1 MWSVE
6 RKEEPSV
13 SGPAAA
19 SAGGQGTPGPGTG
32 SETSATVVFV
42 WRWAPSDGMGG
53 RAGEGLG
60 RLLHEGLTGV
70 VLYSFEDWRDGIVMR
85 VANWSVP
92 GKRWGVTAGL
102 GLMLVLVLGRTL
114 GFRRKARS
122 RFRSVS
128 PGVTVLGAFGSLPTS
143 ARSWSLRVVK
153 PPSKGYHR

>member
-1 MWSVE
+1 MSGLVQTPMWSVE
-6 RKEEPSV
+6 RKEEPSA

-19 SAGGQGTPGPGTG
+19 AGGQGTPGPGTG
-32 SETSATVVFV
+32 SETSATVAFV
-42 WRWAPSDGMGG
+42 WRWAPSDGTGG

-60 RLLHEGLTGV
+60 TLLHEVLTGV

-92 GKRWGVTAGL
+92 GKRWGVPGGL
-102 GLMLVLVLGRTL
+102 GLVLVLVLVLGKTL

-128 PGVTVLGAFGSLPTS
+128 PGVTVLGAFGSLPAS
-143 ARSWSLRVVK
+143 ARS
-153 PPSKGYHR
+153 